1 MKATCVKE
9 VYRYVHLH
17 SFGAQQ
23 NGLLHKN
30 DPFMKIL
37 HIISIQL
44 TFFLSSEEEM
54 FSLFFEQYVTGLTGG
69 GESPVCVGGFSC
81 DLM

>member
-1 MKATCVKE
+1 MFTSTVFK
-9 VYRYVHLH
+9 
-17 SFGAQQ
+17 GAQQ

-30 DPFMKIL
+30 EPFIL
-37 HIISIQL
+37 VNPAYYIYTADL
-44 TFFLSSEEEM
+44 FFLSSEEEM
-54 FSLFFEQYVTGLTGG
+54 FSLLFEQYVTGLTGG